1 MNKGRIGA
9 VGMFDGV
16 HQGHRYLLRE
26 LRREADARGLEPV
39 AITFA
44 RHPLSEI
51 NPDRTPAQLST
62 TAQRE
67 ALLRDEGVDV
77 MTLDFNDIR
86 HLTAAQF
93 LSRLRERGFNALMM
107 GFNNHIGSDRL
118 DVNAAAELGVI
129 PVLPC
134 AEAPGEAQVSS
145 TAVRNA
151 VTQGDMR
158 AAARMLGRPFSVAGT
173 VEHGQ
178 GLGHTIGF
186 PTANVKAESELQQL
200 PAPGVYAVM
209 FRYGGG
215 SYPGMANLGSRPT
228 VNGNETTLE
237 VNVFDFDENLYGARV
252 EVEFIERMR
261 SESRF
266 PTVEALAAQLGRD
279 REQALSLLKRNP

>member
-51 NPDRTPAQLST
+51 SPERTPAQLST

-93 LSRLRERGFNALMM
+93 LSRLRECGFNALMM

-134 AEAPGEAQVSS
+134 AEAPGDAQVSS

-237 VNVFDFDENLYGARV
+237 VNVFDFDENLYGVRV